1 MALVRQVSGYIFYRN
16 CPLLIVHGEQ
26 RDGLLRLRK
35 EAEPYSNVK
44 LFQVRPQSAHRA
56 QLSLCVVLFTGRQN
70 WRFPLEPITGTACG
84 HAWPIP

>member
-44 LFQVRPQSAHRA
+44 LFQVRR
-56 QLSLCVVLFTGRQN
+56 SLYVG
-70 WRFPLEPITGTACG
+70 PS
-84 HAWPIP
+84 